1 MPNLFRHLF
10 KAEPASCASN
20 SSKGGRDVFDWY
32 FEVKKEAKVP
42 REVWKRYLKL
52 VWDYHTLH
60 RTLHLADLN
69 NDGKLDLLDLGAI
82 FQK

>member
-1 MPNLFRHLF
+1 
-10 KAEPASCASN
+10 
-20 SSKGGRDVFDWY
+20 
-32 FEVKKEAKVP
+32 VKKETKVP

-60 RTLHLADLN
+60 RTLDRADLN
-69 NDGKLDLLDLGAI
+69 KDGKLDLLDLGAI